1 MIIKN
6 GIKAIRMG
14 KKLNFIK
21 GVILLDGTIL
31 ENMQC
36 ELNAKIPN
44 DKQLERFDRMNQKKL
59 KFLYERKI

>member
-1 MIIKN
+1 MIIEN

-21 GVILLDGTIL
+21 GVILSDGTIL

-44 DKQLERFDRMNQKKL
+44 DKQLERFDRMNRKNFKSC
-59 KFLYERKI
+59 YEREK